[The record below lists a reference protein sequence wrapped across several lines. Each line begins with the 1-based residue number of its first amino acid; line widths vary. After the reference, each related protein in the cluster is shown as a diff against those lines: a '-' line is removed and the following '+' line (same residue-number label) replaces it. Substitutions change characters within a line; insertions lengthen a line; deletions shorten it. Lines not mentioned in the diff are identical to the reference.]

1 MRMPILFILL
11 LTLLQSC
18 SYTLVTSDQQKVLI
32 QGIDI
37 DRSITRAEAAF
48 AEDKTGRSLGFWA
61 MRDQI
66 ITAEQAKRIDASYK
80 RHIAFVHKEFDIWH
94 MTWAITNYYR
104 NGDESVKLV
113 LQDSYDDA
121 VRRGLALD
129 KRSARLHVSGDK
141 IYMGWFHFG
150 GWAAAKKYLVVP
162 GNRKFQ
168 QE

>member
-1 MRMPILFILL
+1 MKQVLLFTLL
-11 LTLLQSC
+11 ALLLQSC
-18 SYTLVTSDQQKVLI
+18 SYTLVTSNQKKVLI
-32 QGIDI
+32 DGIDI
-37 DRSITRAEAAF
+37 DRSIDNAEAEF
-48 AEDKTGRSLGFWA
+48 AKAKSGRSLGFWA

-80 RHIAFVHKEFDIWH
+80 KHIPYVYKDFDIWH
-94 MTWAITNYYR
+94 MTWAITNFYR
-104 NGDESVKLV
+104 NGDESVKAV
-113 LQDSYDDA
+113 LQSSYEDA
-121 VRRGLALD
+121 VKRGLALD

-150 GWAAAKKYLVVP
+150 GWAAAKKHLVVP